1 LAFTKYGLL
10 GPYFSGKT
18 CKIWAF
24 RAIFQG
30 KLAKYGLL
38 GPYSEV

>member
-1 LAFTKYGLL
+1 MEYGLL
-10 GPYFSGKT
+10 GPYSWEVY
-18 CKIWAF
+18 KIWAF

-38 GPYSEV
+38 GPYLEV